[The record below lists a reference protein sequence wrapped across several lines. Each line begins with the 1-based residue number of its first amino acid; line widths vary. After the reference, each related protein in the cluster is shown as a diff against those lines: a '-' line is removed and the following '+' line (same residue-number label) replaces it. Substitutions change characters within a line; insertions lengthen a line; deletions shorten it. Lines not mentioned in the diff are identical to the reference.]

1 MGTLEDC
8 SCSHSEVQLALV
20 AAIEAILAG
29 GNAILAAASRTGNT
43 VRPKSL
49 FEVKPRSLCV
59 GDHCEELEGAD
70 SALAHVSIV
79 VNSREGVK
87 YYLYFSC
94 IIFQYSRRNYCA
106 DIK

>member
-1 MGTLEDC
+1 MRTLEDG
-8 SCSHSEVQLALV
+8 SCPHSEVQFALV

-29 GNAILAAASRTGNT
+29 RNAILAAASGAGYA
-43 VRPKSL
+43 VGPKPL
-49 FEVKPRSLCV
+49 FEVKPRSFCV